1 MEVPIIISDENNKS
15 EISSRKKLKNRLTTG
30 TFALLIALLAVVS
43 ATYAWYVYN
52 TGRHTTKVRMAAGA
66 VGEVS
71 EIAPEDIS
79 DGEDVGSQEAE
90 EILNDG
96 ETSVEQPDSADASDT
111 SNPQVEIVL
120 PQKNVF
126 IPVSE
131 FLPVQEREELLSL
144 ISHDE
149 VYLVH
154 IRDDSEM
161 QYSIFF
167 NQALEQKDV
176 CLYRF
181 DSEENKVVDADS
193 VQDVMSFDENNRT
206 LVLNTKDSSDY
217 VLVISNAEKYKE
229 LGYTASI
236 AAAQQQT
243 EPSETGEEETENKA
257 ATEVA
262 LTSVIL
268 KPDSELETVPVA
280 FLEYLSDLDVC
291 SVTLVYADGSEKML
305 DKEDGRYECSAEHA
319 DEEDAEGTV
328 RRTYH
333 VVVKELATG
342 AVFEDTESVEIG
354 RKDPVEIK
362 TEDMTT
368 VMLEGRKKEKPEGSY
383 TTYLFEKGLDKILK
397 KVGEECTE
405 VIIAAKAEDRDETIY
420 EIADL
425 TYHVMVLMTEQG
437 ISLADIRKELAK
449 RHIIDHKVK
458 QEKMTK

>member
-111 SNPQVEIVL
+111 SNPQVEIVF

-368 VMLEGRKKEKPEGSY
+368 VMLEGRKKWMMVQSVPDVSGRYAMNCDKGIEKIYYVSDDGDL
-383 TTYLFEKGLDKILK
+383 T
-397 KVGEECTE
+397 C
-405 VIIAAKAEDRDETIY
+405 AEDSFQLQ
-420 EIADL
+420 A
-425 TYHVMVLMTEQG
+425 G
-437 ISLADIRKELAK
+437 
-449 RHIIDHKVK
+449 
-458 QEKMTK
+458 EKYTFLIKLQ

>member
-15 EISSRKKLKNRLTTG
+15 AISSRKKLKNRLTTG

-368 VMLEGRKKEKPEGSY
+368 VMLEGRKKWMMVQSVPDVSGRYAMNCDKGIEKIYYVSDDGDL
-383 TTYLFEKGLDKILK
+383 T
-397 KVGEECTE
+397 C
-405 VIIAAKAEDRDETIY
+405 AEDSFQLQ
-420 EIADL
+420 A
-425 TYHVMVLMTEQG
+425 G
-437 ISLADIRKELAK
+437 
-449 RHIIDHKVK
+449 
-458 QEKMTK
+458 EKYTFLIKLQ

>member
-149 VYLVH
+149 GYLVH

-368 VMLEGRKKEKPEGSY
+368 VMLEGRKKWMMVQSVPDVSGRYAMNCDKGIEKIYYVSDDGDL
-383 TTYLFEKGLDKILK
+383 T
-397 KVGEECTE
+397 C
-405 VIIAAKAEDRDETIY
+405 AEDSFQLQ
-420 EIADL
+420 A
-425 TYHVMVLMTEQG
+425 G
-437 ISLADIRKELAK
+437 
-449 RHIIDHKVK
+449 
-458 QEKMTK
+458 EKYTFLIKLQ

>member
-243 EPSETGEEETENKA
+243 EPSKTGEEETENKA

-342 AVFEDTESVEIG
+342 AVFEDAESVEIG

-362 TEDMTT
+362 TEDMTN
-368 VMLEGRKKEKPEGSY
+368 VMLEGRKKWMMVQSVPDVSGRYAMNCDKGIEKIYYVSDDGDL
-383 TTYLFEKGLDKILK
+383 T
-397 KVGEECTE
+397 C
-405 VIIAAKAEDRDETIY
+405 AEDSFQLQ
-420 EIADL
+420 A
-425 TYHVMVLMTEQG
+425 G
-437 ISLADIRKELAK
+437 
-449 RHIIDHKVK
+449 
-458 QEKMTK
+458 EKYTFLIKLQ

>member
-167 NQALEQKDV
+167 NQALEPKDV

-368 VMLEGRKKEKPEGSY
+368 VMLEGRKKWMMVQSVPDVSGRYAMNCDKGIEKIYYVSDDGDL
-383 TTYLFEKGLDKILK
+383 T
-397 KVGEECTE
+397 C
-405 VIIAAKAEDRDETIY
+405 AEDSFQLQ
-420 EIADL
+420 A
-425 TYHVMVLMTEQG
+425 G
-437 ISLADIRKELAK
+437 
-449 RHIIDHKVK
+449 
-458 QEKMTK
+458 EKYTFLIKLQ

>member
-342 AVFEDTESVEIG
+342 AVFEDTESIEIG

-368 VMLEGRKKEKPEGSY
+368 VMLEGRKKWMMVQSVPDVSGRYAMNCDKGIEKIYYVSDDGDL
-383 TTYLFEKGLDKILK
+383 T
-397 KVGEECTE
+397 C
-405 VIIAAKAEDRDETIY
+405 AEDSFQLQ
-420 EIADL
+420 A
-425 TYHVMVLMTEQG
+425 G
-437 ISLADIRKELAK
+437 
-449 RHIIDHKVK
+449 
-458 QEKMTK
+458 EKYTFLIKLQ

>member
-96 ETSVEQPDSADASDT
+96 EISVEQPDSADASDT

-368 VMLEGRKKEKPEGSY
+368 VMLEGRKKWMMVQSVPDVSGRYAMNCDKGIEKIYYVSDDGDL
-383 TTYLFEKGLDKILK
+383 T
-397 KVGEECTE
+397 C
-405 VIIAAKAEDRDETIY
+405 AEDSFQLQ
-420 EIADL
+420 A
-425 TYHVMVLMTEQG
+425 G
-437 ISLADIRKELAK
+437 
-449 RHIIDHKVK
+449 
-458 QEKMTK
+458 EKYTFLIKLQ

>member
-131 FLPVQEREELLSL
+131 FLPLQEREELLSL

-368 VMLEGRKKEKPEGSY
+368 VMLEGRKKWMMVQSVPDVSGRYAMNCDKGIEKIYYVSDDGDL
-383 TTYLFEKGLDKILK
+383 T
-397 KVGEECTE
+397 C
-405 VIIAAKAEDRDETIY
+405 AEDSFQLQ
-420 EIADL
+420 A
-425 TYHVMVLMTEQG
+425 G
-437 ISLADIRKELAK
+437 
-449 RHIIDHKVK
+449 
-458 QEKMTK
+458 EKYTFLIKLQ

>member
-354 RKDPVEIK
+354 RKDQVEIK

-368 VMLEGRKKEKPEGSY
+368 VMLEGRKKWMMVQSVPDVSGRYAMNCDKGIEKIYYVSDDGDL
-383 TTYLFEKGLDKILK
+383 T
-397 KVGEECTE
+397 C
-405 VIIAAKAEDRDETIY
+405 AEDSFQLQ
-420 EIADL
+420 A
-425 TYHVMVLMTEQG
+425 G
-437 ISLADIRKELAK
+437 
-449 RHIIDHKVK
+449 
-458 QEKMTK
+458 EKYTFLIKLQ

>member
-333 VVVKELATG
+333 VEIKELATG

-362 TEDMTT
+362 TEDMTN
-368 VMLEGRKKEKPEGSY
+368 VMLEGRKKWMMVQSVPDVSGRYAMNCDKGIEKIYYVSDDGDL
-383 TTYLFEKGLDKILK
+383 T
-397 KVGEECTE
+397 C
-405 VIIAAKAEDRDETIY
+405 AEDSFQLQ
-420 EIADL
+420 A
-425 TYHVMVLMTEQG
+425 G
-437 ISLADIRKELAK
+437 
-449 RHIIDHKVK
+449 
-458 QEKMTK
+458 EKYTFLIKLQ

>member
-243 EPSETGEEETENKA
+243 EPSKTGEEETENKA

-319 DEEDAEGTV
+319 NEEDAEGTV

-368 VMLEGRKKEKPEGSY
+368 VMLEGRKKWMMVQSVPDVSGRYAMNCDKGIEKIYYVSDDGDL
-383 TTYLFEKGLDKILK
+383 T
-397 KVGEECTE
+397 C
-405 VIIAAKAEDRDETIY
+405 AEDSFQLQ
-420 EIADL
+420 A
-425 TYHVMVLMTEQG
+425 G
-437 ISLADIRKELAK
+437 
-449 RHIIDHKVK
+449 
-458 QEKMTK
+458 EKYTFLIKLQ

>member
-96 ETSVEQPDSADASDT
+96 ETCVELPDSADALDT

-368 VMLEGRKKEKPEGSY
+368 VMLEGRKKWMMVQSVPDVSGRYAMNCDKGIEKIYYVSDDGDL
-383 TTYLFEKGLDKILK
+383 T
-397 KVGEECTE
+397 C
-405 VIIAAKAEDRDETIY
+405 AEDSFQLQ
-420 EIADL
+420 A
-425 TYHVMVLMTEQG
+425 G
-437 ISLADIRKELAK
+437 
-449 RHIIDHKVK
+449 
-458 QEKMTK
+458 EKYTFLIKLQ

>member
-15 EISSRKKLKNRLTTG
+15 EISSRKKLENRLTTG

-52 TGRHTTKVRMAAGA
+52 TDRHTTKVRMAAGA

-368 VMLEGRKKEKPEGSY
+368 VMLEGRKKWMMVQSVPDVSGRYAMNCDKGIEKIYYVSDDGDL
-383 TTYLFEKGLDKILK
+383 T
-397 KVGEECTE
+397 C
-405 VIIAAKAEDRDETIY
+405 AEDSFQLQ
-420 EIADL
+420 A
-425 TYHVMVLMTEQG
+425 G
-437 ISLADIRKELAK
+437 
-449 RHIIDHKVK
+449 
-458 QEKMTK
+458 EKYTFLIKLQ

>member
-342 AVFEDTESVEIG
+342 AGFEDTESVEIG

-368 VMLEGRKKEKPEGSY
+368 VMLEGRKKWMMVQSVPDVSGRYAMNCDKGIEKIYYVSDDGDL
-383 TTYLFEKGLDKILK
+383 T
-397 KVGEECTE
+397 C
-405 VIIAAKAEDRDETIY
+405 AEDSFQLQ
-420 EIADL
+420 A
-425 TYHVMVLMTEQG
+425 G
-437 ISLADIRKELAK
+437 
-449 RHIIDHKVK
+449 
-458 QEKMTK
+458 EKYTFLIKLQ

>member
-30 TFALLIALLAVVS
+30 TFAILIALLAVVS

-368 VMLEGRKKEKPEGSY
+368 VMLEGRKKWMMVQSVPDVSGRYAMNCDKGIEKIYYVSDDGDL
-383 TTYLFEKGLDKILK
+383 T
-397 KVGEECTE
+397 C
-405 VIIAAKAEDRDETIY
+405 AEDSFQLQ
-420 EIADL
+420 A
-425 TYHVMVLMTEQG
+425 G
-437 ISLADIRKELAK
+437 
-449 RHIIDHKVK
+449 
-458 QEKMTK
+458 EKYTFLIKLQ

>member
-90 EILNDG
+90 ELLNDG

-368 VMLEGRKKEKPEGSY
+368 VMLEGRKKWMMVQSVPDVSGRYAMNCDKGIEKIYYVSDDGDL
-383 TTYLFEKGLDKILK
+383 T
-397 KVGEECTE
+397 C
-405 VIIAAKAEDRDETIY
+405 AEDSFQLQ
-420 EIADL
+420 A
-425 TYHVMVLMTEQG
+425 G
-437 ISLADIRKELAK
+437 
-449 RHIIDHKVK
+449 
-458 QEKMTK
+458 EKYTFLIKLQ

>member
-96 ETSVEQPDSADASDT
+96 KTSVEQPDSADASDT

-368 VMLEGRKKEKPEGSY
+368 VMLEGRKKWMMVQSVPDVSGRYAMNCDKGIEKIYYVSDDGDL
-383 TTYLFEKGLDKILK
+383 T
-397 KVGEECTE
+397 C
-405 VIIAAKAEDRDETIY
+405 AEDSFQLQ
-420 EIADL
+420 A
-425 TYHVMVLMTEQG
+425 G
-437 ISLADIRKELAK
+437 
-449 RHIIDHKVK
+449 
-458 QEKMTK
+458 EKYTFLIKLQ

>member
-144 ISHDE
+144 ISYDE

-243 EPSETGEEETENKA
+243 EPSKTGEEETENKA

-368 VMLEGRKKEKPEGSY
+368 VMLEGRKKWMMVQSVPDVSGRYAMNCDKGIEKIYYVSDDGDL
-383 TTYLFEKGLDKILK
+383 T
-397 KVGEECTE
+397 C
-405 VIIAAKAEDRDETIY
+405 AEDSFQLQ
-420 EIADL
+420 A
-425 TYHVMVLMTEQG
+425 G
-437 ISLADIRKELAK
+437 
-449 RHIIDHKVK
+449 
-458 QEKMTK
+458 EKYTFLIKLQ

>member
-368 VMLEGRKKEKPEGSY
+368 VMLEGRKKWMMDQSVPDVSGRYAMNCDKGIEKIYYVSDDGDL
-383 TTYLFEKGLDKILK
+383 T
-397 KVGEECTE
+397 C
-405 VIIAAKAEDRDETIY
+405 AEDSFQLQ
-420 EIADL
+420 A
-425 TYHVMVLMTEQG
+425 G
-437 ISLADIRKELAK
+437 
-449 RHIIDHKVK
+449 
-458 QEKMTK
+458 EKYTFLIKLQ

>member
-90 EILNDG
+90 GILNDG

-368 VMLEGRKKEKPEGSY
+368 VMLEGRKKWMMVQSVPDVSGRYAMNCDKGIEKIYYVSDDGDL
-383 TTYLFEKGLDKILK
+383 T
-397 KVGEECTE
+397 C
-405 VIIAAKAEDRDETIY
+405 AEDSFQLQ
-420 EIADL
+420 A
-425 TYHVMVLMTEQG
+425 G
-437 ISLADIRKELAK
+437 
-449 RHIIDHKVK
+449 
-458 QEKMTK
+458 EKYTFLIKLQ

>member
-30 TFALLIALLAVVS
+30 TFVLLIALLAVVS

-368 VMLEGRKKEKPEGSY
+368 VMLEGRKKWMMVQSVPDVSGRYAMNCDKGIEKIYYVSDDGDL
-383 TTYLFEKGLDKILK
+383 T
-397 KVGEECTE
+397 C
-405 VIIAAKAEDRDETIY
+405 AEDSFQLQ
-420 EIADL
+420 A
-425 TYHVMVLMTEQG
+425 G
-437 ISLADIRKELAK
+437 
-449 RHIIDHKVK
+449 
-458 QEKMTK
+458 EKYTFLIKLQ

>member
-96 ETSVEQPDSADASDT
+96 ETSVEQPDSADT

-368 VMLEGRKKEKPEGSY
+368 VMLEGRKKWMMVQSVPDVSGRYAMNCDKGIEKIYYVSDDGDL
-383 TTYLFEKGLDKILK
+383 T
-397 KVGEECTE
+397 C
-405 VIIAAKAEDRDETIY
+405 AEDSFQLQ
-420 EIADL
+420 A
-425 TYHVMVLMTEQG
+425 G
-437 ISLADIRKELAK
+437 
-449 RHIIDHKVK
+449 
-458 QEKMTK
+458 EKYTFLIKLQ